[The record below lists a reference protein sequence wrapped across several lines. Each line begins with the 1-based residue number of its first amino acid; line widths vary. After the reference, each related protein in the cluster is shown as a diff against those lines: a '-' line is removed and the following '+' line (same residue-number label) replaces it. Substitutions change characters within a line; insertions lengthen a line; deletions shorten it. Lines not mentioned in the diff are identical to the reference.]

1 MKLRVLMFQSGG
13 TFSLFFLIHL
23 GLMVVTIYNTLN
35 YWELGDSSKFPFTT
49 VEISELVLVFRDW
62 VNIIY

>member
-35 YWELGDSSKFPFTT
+35 YWELGDSSKFPFTMYCG
-49 VEISELVLVFRDW
+49 
-62 VNIIY
+62 NIWTSIGV